1 MTIERSRDLKY
12 QWKRREKDEKFF
24 KKFCYSDNDDDYE
37 NERSPTRGS
46 GDHRSSILEANVNSK
61 ESTKVDSN

>member
-24 KKFCYSDNDDDYE
+24 KKFCYSDNDDYYNDDDYE
-37 NERSPTRGS
+37 NERPPTRGS
-46 GDHRSSILEANVNSK
+46 GDHKSSIL
-61 ESTKVDSN
+61 